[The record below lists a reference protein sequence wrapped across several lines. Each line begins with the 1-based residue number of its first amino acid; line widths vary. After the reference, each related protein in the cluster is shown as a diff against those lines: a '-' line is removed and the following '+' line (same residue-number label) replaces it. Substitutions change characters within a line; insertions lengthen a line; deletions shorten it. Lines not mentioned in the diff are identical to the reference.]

1 MKKGTVAVSVISIA
15 AFCVLAYL
23 VTGSYTQSFDDAFR
37 DMVYALRTSVLT
49 FAAKGFSYAGD
60 IQGVGAACIIFLI
73 VPVTRKKL
81 GIPVAAVVVVTQCA
95 KKVIKMLIT
104 RPRPPLTDRLVFEDG
119 FSFPSGHSITSMAI
133 CILAVYFIQ
142 TEMKSRA
149 AAKVLSIFIILFGIG
164 IGASRIYLG
173 VHYPTDVLGAWLLSS
188 AAAFAAIA
196 AIQHIKRKSPERL
209 ENRPKYRAK
218 H

>member
-1 MKKGTVAVSVISIA
+1 MLLGDLISVGFYSDLHTTVSPTED
-15 AFCVLAYL
+15 FY
-23 VTGSYTQSFDDAFR
+23 Q
-37 DMVYALRTSVLT
+37 YACGGWM
-49 FAAKGFSYAGD
+49 AKN
-60 IQGVGAACIIFLI
+60 
-73 VPVTRKKL
+73 
-81 GIPVAAVVVVTQCA
+81 
-95 KKVIKMLIT
+95 
-104 RPRPPLTDRLVFEDG
+104 PLTDRLVFEDG

>member
-23 VTGSYTQSFDDAFR
+23 VTGSYTQRFDDAFR

-95 KKVIKMLIT
+95 KKVIKMLIA
-104 RPRPPLTDRLVFEDG
+104 RPRPPLTDRFVFEDG

-149 AAKVLSIFIILFGIG
+149 AAKVLSIFYYLVRHRHRCKQDLSGCSLPDRRSRRMVAFVC
-164 IGASRIYLG
+164 SRICSDRSYTA
-173 VHYPTDVLGAWLLSS
+173 YKT
-188 AAAFAAIA
+188 
-196 AIQHIKRKSPERL
+196 
-209 ENRPKYRAK
+209 
-218 H
+218 

>member
-1 MKKGTVAVSVISIA
+1 MLILSNIELQRKVI
-15 AFCVLAYL
+15 Y
-23 VTGSYTQSFDDAFR
+23 
-37 DMVYALRTSVLT
+37 
-49 FAAKGFSYAGD
+49 
-60 IQGVGAACIIFLI
+60 IFQF
-73 VPVTRKKL
+73 
-81 GIPVAAVVVVTQCA
+81 VVTQCA
-95 KKVIKMLIT
+95 KKVIKMLIA

-196 AIQHIKRKSPERL
+196 AIRNNKLQMEIKNGEIHPAARFLSHPPR
-209 ENRPKYRAK
+209 
-218 H
+218 